1 MILRTVLL
9 LLLVLLSAPP
19 ALAVGSTG
27 AVVLYAYHLKPPFIT
42 DLEHRQGLYFDFADY
57 ANRKLGRPALRLEYE
72 PRRRLERHVFSPDFD
87 GAVIGV
93 SPIWFKDKDESRF
106 LWTPPLMHDRDEV
119 VSRRRQPVEYTG
131 PRSLDGKIFG
141 AASGYYYFGVDE
153 LVKKGKIR
161 REDTVSEQQNLH
173 KLLLG
178 RLDFAIVSRS
188 TFDYLMRQPGQ
199 AGRFYLSPKPHDDY
213 ERRILIAPNRP
224 ELLTELTPLMEAMPG
239 DPEWQAILARYR

>member
-9 LLLVLLSAPP
+9 CLLVLLLAPT
-19 ALAVGSTG
+19 AVAVGPTG

-42 DLEHRQGLYFDFADY
+42 DLERRQGLYFDFADY
-57 ANRKLGRPALRLEYE
+57 ANRKLGRTALWLEYE
-72 PRRRLERHVFSPDFD
+72 PRRRLERTVFSPGFD

-93 SPIWFKDKDESRF
+93 SPIWFKDKDEILF
-106 LWTPPLMHDRDEV
+106 LWTPSLMHDRDEV
-119 VSRRRQPVEYTG
+119 VSRRRQPVDYTG
-131 PRSLDGKIFG
+131 PRSVDGKIFG
-141 AASGYYYFGVDE
+141 AATGYYYFGIDE

-161 REDTVSEQQNLH
+161 REDTVSEQQNLR

-188 TFDYLMRQPGQ
+188 TLDYLMRQPGQ
-199 AGRFYLSPKPHDDY
+199 ANRFHISPKPHDDY
-213 ERRILIAPNRP
+213 DRRILIALSRP
-224 ELLTELTPLMEAMPG
+224 ELLAELKPLMEAMPS